1 MKKSTLGKIMTA
13 VITAALFAG
22 VLSGCGKTPEP
33 EAEQPVEQTV
43 EEPETKE
50 PEKDEAEPEKEPEK
64 EEKKEEQ
71 PKAATYF
78 KRGVYVCYEAKEKNP
93 SMDHFY
99 VFASDGMGNTAGAD
113 EESEPFGCVQMEG
126 KILFH
131 FGTSS
136 IGEKNFTVS
145 SCEDDII
152 KGYFDDDK
160 VALVFEPVKDA
171 DPDTFDALSYL
182 GLEPTVETETYEDE
196 NGWKLSFYKD
206 SFDIEKKD
214 GVVTFVYTGE
224 NSDVNANG
232 NFMKVYYQEQ
242 KKPDEVIEAMKK
254 SWGDKA
260 KQSEDTFPG
269 TEDVKCLRLSLP
281 VADEKDGKYMEAIAR
296 EYLDGTLVFEMTGH
310 ITGDDAVDTAVSD
323 HLAMLIDSV
332 EFVEVEQKETVEEHT
347 AATDFENCDTFTD
360 VVDRLADGKGYA
372 TVKMG
377 DTDILLVASGTY
389 DNEGVTAAIDAELF
403 AYSENGIAY
412 YGYVSAAGTAY
423 PLAMRD
429 NVLYVCTGHS
439 VRKYTIAASRLS
451 LVEEAGEVF
460 EGDSGEATYYYT
472 DADGKSVS
480 DMDQAQMKGILEGLF
495 AEYEG
500 AQVLEFSTVSKQ

>member
-1 MKKSTLGKIMTA
+1 
-13 VITAALFAG
+13 
-22 VLSGCGKTPEP
+22 
-33 EAEQPVEQTV
+33 
-43 EEPETKE
+43 
-50 PEKDEAEPEKEPEK
+50 PEK

-78 KRGVYVCYEAKEKNP
+78 KRGVYVWYEAKEKNP

-99 VFASDGMGNTAGAD
+99 VFANDGMGNTASGD
-113 EESEPFGCVQMEG
+113 EEEGEPFGCVQMEG

-145 SCEDDII
+145 SFEDDII

-171 DPDTFDALSYL
+171 DPDTFDAHAYL
-182 GLEPTVETETYEDE
+182 GLEPTVETLTYEDE
-196 NGWKLSFYKD
+196 NGWRISYYKD

-214 GVVTFVYTGE
+214 GVVTFVYIGKE
-224 NSDVNANG
+224 AEANANM
-232 NFMKVYYQEQ
+232 MKVYYQEK
-242 KKPDEVIEAMKK
+242 KKPDEVMDALKK

-260 KQSEDTFPG
+260 KQSKDTFPG
-269 TEDVKCLRLSLP
+269 TDDVNCLRLSLP
-281 VADEKDGKYMEAIAR
+281 VADDKSGKYMEAIVR
-296 EYLDGTLVFEMTGH
+296 DYLDGTLVFEMTGR
-310 ITGDDAVDTAVSD
+310 ITGDDEVDTAVSD

-332 EFVEVEQKETVEEHT
+332 EFFEVEQEETVEEHA

-360 VVDRLADGKGYA
+360 VVDRLGDGKGYA

-377 DTDILLVASGTY
+377 DTDILLVSSGTY
-389 DNEGVTAAIDAELF
+389 DNDGVTAAIDGELF

-412 YGYVSAAGTAY
+412 FGYVSAAGTAY
-423 PLAMRD
+423 PLAMKD
-429 NVLYVCTGHS
+429 NILYVCTGHS

-451 LVEEAGEVF
+451 LVEEAGEFF
-460 EGDSGEATYYYT
+460 EGDGGEATYYYT
-472 DADGKSVS
+472 DADGKSVT

-495 AEYEG
+495 AEYES
-500 AQVLEFSTVSKQ
+500 AQVVEFSAVSR